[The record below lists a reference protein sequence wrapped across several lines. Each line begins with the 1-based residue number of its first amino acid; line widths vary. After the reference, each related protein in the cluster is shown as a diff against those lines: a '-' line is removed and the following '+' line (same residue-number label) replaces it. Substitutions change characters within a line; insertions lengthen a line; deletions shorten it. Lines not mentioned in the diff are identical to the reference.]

1 MSNKVLEGKKIAHLF
16 IQQFYNAL
24 FLFPFKSAVT
34 RMNYVDAVAYC
45 AENEAKLF
53 EPSYKR
59 EEMKVID
66 FYSDSKFKSYW
77 LGATDSTKEGRYVTL
92 INYLCTE
99 SIFIKHFFKN

>member
-1 MSNKVLEGKKIAHLF
+1 
-16 IQQFYNAL
+16 
-24 FLFPFKSAVT
+24 
-34 RMNYVDAVAYC
+34 MNYVDAVAYC

-99 SIFIKHFFKN
+99 SILIKHLLKIETDTNTNQMATQCTIQIG